1 MRILL
6 LGAPG
11 TGKSTVGKRLAVDMG
26 WFWLSSGEL
35 LRESQEQWV
44 IDKLKTA
51 ELFDDDM
58 MAGLVIPRVIAAENL
73 ILDGFPR
80 TLKQAKILVDR
91 QVKLDM
97 IMELVIPLEEAL
109 TRLEARGRD
118 QDTPE
123 IVRERWAIY
132 EREKTEMM
140 AFLAG
145 NGVKIATVDGV
156 GTMDEVYAR
165 ALAEVKKLNK

>member
-58 MAGLVIPRVIAAENL
+58 IICIKLGIFHIIYACCCTYVLTVINNNC
-73 ILDGFPR
+73 F
-80 TLKQAKILVDR
+80 
-91 QVKLDM
+91 
-97 IMELVIPLEEAL
+97 
-109 TRLEARGRD
+109 
-118 QDTPE
+118 
-123 IVRERWAIY
+123 
-132 EREKTEMM
+132 
-140 AFLAG
+140 
-145 NGVKIATVDGV
+145 
-156 GTMDEVYAR
+156 
-165 ALAEVKKLNK
+165 